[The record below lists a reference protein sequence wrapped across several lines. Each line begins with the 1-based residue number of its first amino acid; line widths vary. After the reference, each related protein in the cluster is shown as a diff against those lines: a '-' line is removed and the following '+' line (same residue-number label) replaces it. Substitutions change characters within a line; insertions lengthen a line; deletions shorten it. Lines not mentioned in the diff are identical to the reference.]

1 MQFSSVKSLAFII
14 VSLPF
19 YLHSEITGDLRVCA
33 LMVEFKEDNKQST
46 TGNGKFLN
54 TIEGIDCE
62 SYHIDPPPH
71 DGEYFHSQLKAT
83 NSYFRSVS
91 YDEFGIDTIS
101 SIILPIDNFPYELP
115 YEMSYYYPYGQDSIA
130 DKRLTE
136 LYIHSLEA
144 AYGQDAVNFSDYDLI
159 IVFHAGIGQ
168 DFSLPF
174 LDPTPEDIP
183 STFID
188 TDMIYES
195 IGSNSIS
202 IGNATISKGV
212 ILPESQNHLNFD
224 ISNTMFAG
232 EPDPCDY
239 QFGLNGTL
247 SLMIGFAVG
256 LPPMWDIDNG
266 KSRIGVFGLMD
277 QGSNNGRGL
286 IPSPPDPWSRIY
298 AGWDHP
304 AQISS
309 NSQVTLP
316 KRSKN
321 NILKVDINEFE
332 YFLVENRNNHYEI
345 GVSIDSLRYKIYKET
360 DEYPSFIKTII
371 DSIPMSTD
379 DNGVITKFQN
389 YDLGLPG
396 SGLLIWH
403 IDNRKID
410 QGMSSYKINENINHM
425 GVDLEESDGAQD
437 IGFDSFFMFDDPSS
451 GYFGDMWFAENRE
464 YYRANPQNEGEL
476 PSFTPATYPNTNSN
490 DGSSSNLSFEH
501 ISSASDTMSVSIL
514 NDMMPYG
521 FNDSTANY
529 RLAYSPQDSDNN
541 IIIGGRD
548 SLWFMS
554 DIHEYKKTKFH
565 HLNSYLD
572 GREHIELG
580 ILENSNG
587 LLLQIYENAA
597 ESVNLTEYKF
607 SADFSTIEFYSS
619 AIIDSNIFPTYDEDF
634 SQVSFL
640 NLFEKNSHKD
650 KVFSDRNIYEIDKN
664 NNKLISR
671 DLIASDSTVL
681 YTEAPSS
688 LIGVDLTM
696 DAIVNPIL
704 INENGVITAYDSDL
718 HILSGFPLDN
728 KVSGIALS
736 KDIIGSES
744 PEIIVKSQDSSKLYI
759 YDNKGHLLLSYSMSK
774 NDDLVFIHNMN
785 QKNYIFT
792 KYSVIE
798 FDKQDSNNGNSWTT
812 ANGSFTNSRKVDI
825 PYTSTLNSNDLIIRS
840 YCYPNPV
847 RQLLST
853 KIRVETFDAN
863 HITVNIYD
871 SIGSFIKKFEKSVT
885 SNGFQISEWDFMIES
900 LEAGIYFGKIE
911 AKSSNPALDN
921 ANKKLIKIAVI
932 K

>member
-71 DGEYFHSQLKAT
+71 DGAYFHSQLKAT
-83 NSYFRSVS
+83 DSYFRSVS
-91 YDEFGIDTIS
+91 YDKFGIDTIS
-101 SIILPIDNFPYELP
+101 SIIMPIDNSPYELP
-115 YEMSYYYPYGQDSIA
+115 YEMSHYYPYGQDSIA

-183 STFID
+183 STYID
-188 TDMIYES
+188 TDMIFES
-195 IGSNSIS
+195 IGSSSIT

-224 ISNTMFAG
+224 ISNTMFSG

-332 YFLVENRNNHYEI
+332 YFLVENRNNHYKT

-379 DNGVITKFQN
+379 ENGVITKFQN

-403 IDNRKID
+403 IDKQKID
-410 QGMSSYKINENINHM
+410 QGISSYKINENINHM

-476 PSFTPATYPNTNSN
+476 PSFTPLSYPNTNSN
-490 DGSSSNLSFEH
+490 NGSSSNLSFEH

-529 RLAYSPQDSDNN
+529 RLAYLPQGSDNN
-541 IIIGGRD
+541 VIIGGRD

-554 DIHEYKKTKFH
+554 DIHENKKTKFH
-565 HLNSYLD
+565 HLNSYLN

-587 LLLQIYENAA
+587 LLLQVYEYGT
-597 ESVNLTEYKF
+597 ESVNLAEYKF
-607 SADFSTIEFYSS
+607 SADFSAIELYSS
-619 AIIDSNIFPTYDEDF
+619 AIIDSMIFPIYSEDF
-634 SQVSFL
+634 SQVSLL
-640 NLFEKNSHKD
+640 NLFEKNSYGD
-650 KVFSDRNIYEIDKN
+650 KVFSDSHNYEIDKN

-681 YTEAPSS
+681 DIEASSS
-688 LIGVDLTM
+688 LIGIDLDM

-704 INENGVITAYDSDL
+704 IDQNGVITAYNSDL

-728 KVSGIALS
+728 KVSGIALA
-736 KDIIGSES
+736 KDIVGTDS

-792 KYSVIE
+792 KYSIIE

-812 ANGSFTNSRKVDI
+812 VNGSLTNSRKVDI

-847 RQLLST
+847 RQLPST

-885 SNGFQISEWDFMIES
+885 SNGFQISEWDFMIGG
-900 LEAGIYFGKIE
+900 LEAGVYFGKIDVR
-911 AKSSNPALDN
+911 SSNPALDN
-921 ANKKLIKIAVI
+921 VNKKLIKIAVI

>member
-1 MQFSSVKSLAFII
+1 VQFSSVRSLAFII

-54 TIEGIDCE
+54 IIEGIDCE

-71 DGEYFHSQLKAT
+71 DGEYFYSQLKAT
-83 NSYFRSVS
+83 DSYFRSVS
-91 YDEFGIDTIS
+91 YNQFGIDTIS
-101 SIILPIDNFPYELP
+101 SIILPNDNLPYELP

-130 DKRLTE
+130 DKRLTD
-136 LYIHSLEA
+136 LYIHSLNA
-144 AYGQDAVNFSDYDLI
+144 AYGKDAVNFSDYDLV

-183 STFID
+183 STYID
-188 TDMIYES
+188 SDMIFES
-195 IGSNSIS
+195 IGSSSIT
-202 IGNATISKGV
+202 IGSATISKGV
-212 ILPESQNHLNFD
+212 ILPESQNHLNFN

-232 EPDPCDY
+232 EQDPCDY

-298 AGWDHP
+298 AGWEDP

-309 NSQVTLP
+309 NSQVILP

-332 YFLVENRNNHYEI
+332 YFLVENRNNHYKT

-403 IDNRKID
+403 IDNQKID
-410 QGMSSYKINENINHM
+410 QGISSYKINENINHM

-451 GYFGDMWFAENRE
+451 GYFGDMWFAGNRE

-476 PSFTPATYPNTNSN
+476 PSFTPTTYPNTNSN
-490 DGSSSNLSFEH
+490 DGSSSNLSFEY

-514 NDMMPYG
+514 NDIMPYG

-529 RLAYSPQDSDNN
+529 RLAYSPQNSDNN

-554 DIHEYKKTKFH
+554 DIHEYEKTNFH
-565 HLNSYLD
+565 HINSYLD
-572 GREHIELG
+572 GSEHIELG

-587 LLLQIYENAA
+587 LLLQVYENSA

-607 SADFSTIEFYSS
+607 SSDFSIIELYSS
-619 AIIDSNIFPTYDEDF
+619 AIIDSIIFPIYNEDF

-640 NLFEKNSHKD
+640 NSFEKNSYKD
-650 KVFSDRNIYEIDKN
+650 KVFSDIHNYEIDKN

-671 DLIASDSTVL
+671 DLIASDNTVL
-681 YTEAPSS
+681 DIEAPSS
-688 LIGVDLTM
+688 LIGVDLNM
-696 DAIVNPIL
+696 DAKVNPIV
-704 INENGVITAYDSDL
+704 IDQNGLITAYNSDL
-718 HILSGFPLDN
+718 HILSGFPLNN
-728 KVSGIALS
+728 KVSGITLS
-736 KDIIGSES
+736 KDIIGTES

-759 YDNKGHLLLSYSMSK
+759 YDNKGYLLLSYSMSK

-792 KYSVIE
+792 KYSIIE
-798 FDKQDSNNGNSWTT
+798 FDKQNSNNGNSWTT
-812 ANGSFTNSRKVDI
+812 VNGSLTNSRKVKI
-825 PYTSTLNSNDLIIRS
+825 PYTSTINSNNIIIRS

-847 RQLLST
+847 RQLLSA

-885 SNGFQISEWDFMIES
+885 SDGFQISEWDFMIES

-911 AKSSNPALDN
+911 ARSSNPDLDN

>member
-54 TIEGIDCE
+54 IIEGIDCE

-71 DGEYFHSQLKAT
+71 DGEYFYSQLKAT
-83 NSYFRSVS
+83 DSYFRSVS
-91 YDEFGIDTIS
+91 YNQFGIDTIS
-101 SIILPIDNFPYELP
+101 SIILPNDNLPYELP

-130 DKRLTE
+130 DKRLTD
-136 LYIHSLEA
+136 LYIHSLDA
-144 AYGQDAVNFSDYDLI
+144 AYGKDAVNFSDYDLV

-183 STFID
+183 STYID
-188 TDMIYES
+188 SDMIFES
-195 IGSNSIS
+195 IGSSSIT
-202 IGNATISKGV
+202 IGSATISKGV

-232 EPDPCDY
+232 EQDPCDY

-298 AGWDHP
+298 AGWEDP

-309 NSQVTLP
+309 NSQVILP

-332 YFLVENRNNHYEI
+332 YFLVENRNNHYKT

-360 DEYPSFIKTII
+360 DEYPTFIKTII

-410 QGMSSYKINENINHM
+410 QGISSYKINENINHM

-451 GYFGDMWFAENRE
+451 GYFGDMWFAGNRE

-490 DGSSSNLSFEH
+490 DGSSSNLSFEY

-514 NDMMPYG
+514 NDIMPYG

-529 RLAYSPQDSDNN
+529 RLAYSPQNSDNN

-554 DIHEYKKTKFH
+554 DIHEYEKTNFH
-565 HLNSYLD
+565 HINSYLD
-572 GREHIELG
+572 GSEHIELG

-587 LLLQIYENAA
+587 LLLQVYENSA

-607 SADFSTIEFYSS
+607 SSDFSIIELYSS
-619 AIIDSNIFPTYDEDF
+619 AIIDSIIFPIYNEDF

-640 NLFEKNSHKD
+640 NSFEKNSYKD
-650 KVFSDRNIYEIDKN
+650 KVFSDIHNYEIDKN

-671 DLIASDSTVL
+671 DLIASDNTVL
-681 YTEAPSS
+681 DIEAPSS
-688 LIGVDLTM
+688 LIGVDLNM
-696 DAIVNPIL
+696 DAKVNPIV
-704 INENGVITAYDSDL
+704 IDQNGLITAYNSDL
-718 HILSGFPLDN
+718 HILSGFPLNN
-728 KVSGIALS
+728 KVSGITLS
-736 KDIIGSES
+736 KDIIGTES

-759 YDNKGHLLLSYSMSK
+759 YDNKGYLLLSYSMSK

-792 KYSVIE
+792 KYSIIE
-798 FDKQDSNNGNSWTT
+798 FDKQNSNNGNSWTT
-812 ANGSFTNSRKVDI
+812 VNGSLTNSRKVKI
-825 PYTSTLNSNDLIIRS
+825 PYTSTINSNNIIIRS

-871 SIGSFIKKFEKSVT
+871 SIGSFIKKFEKSIT

-911 AKSSNPALDN
+911 ARSSNAALDN

>member
-1 MQFSSVKSLAFII
+1 
-14 VSLPF
+14 
-19 YLHSEITGDLRVCA
+19 
-33 LMVEFKEDNKQST
+33 
-46 TGNGKFLN
+46 
-54 TIEGIDCE
+54 
-62 SYHIDPPPH
+62 
-71 DGEYFHSQLKAT
+71 
-83 NSYFRSVS
+83 
-91 YDEFGIDTIS
+91 
-101 SIILPIDNFPYELP
+101 
-115 YEMSYYYPYGQDSIA
+115 
-130 DKRLTE
+130 
-136 LYIHSLEA
+136 
-144 AYGQDAVNFSDYDLI
+144 
-159 IVFHAGIGQ
+159 
-168 DFSLPF
+168 
-174 LDPTPEDIP
+174 
-183 STFID
+183 
-188 TDMIYES
+188 
-195 IGSNSIS
+195 
-202 IGNATISKGV
+202 
-212 ILPESQNHLNFD
+212 
-224 ISNTMFAG
+224 
-232 EPDPCDY
+232 
-239 QFGLNGTL
+239 
-247 SLMIGFAVG
+247 
-256 LPPMWDIDNG
+256 
-266 KSRIGVFGLMD
+266 
-277 QGSNNGRGL
+277 
-286 IPSPPDPWSRIY
+286 
-298 AGWDHP
+298 
-304 AQISS
+304 
-309 NSQVTLP
+309 
-316 KRSKN
+316 
-321 NILKVDINEFE
+321 
-332 YFLVENRNNHYEI
+332 
-345 GVSIDSLRYKIYKET
+345 
-360 DEYPSFIKTII
+360 
-371 DSIPMSTD
+371 
-379 DNGVITKFQN
+379 
-389 YDLGLPG
+389 
-396 SGLLIWH
+396 
-403 IDNRKID
+403 
-410 QGMSSYKINENINHM
+410 M

-476 PSFTPATYPNTNSN
+476 PSFTSATYPNTNSN

-514 NDMMPYG
+514 NYMMPYG

-681 YTEAPSS
+681 HTEAPSS
-688 LIGVDLTM
+688 LIGIDLTM

-704 INENGVITAYDSDL
+704 IDENGVITAYDSDL

-847 RQLLST
+847 RQLPST

-871 SIGSFIKKFEKSVT
+871 SIGSFIKKFEKSVA
-885 SNGFQISEWDFMIES
+885 SNGFQISEWDFMIGG
-900 LEAGIYFGKIE
+900 LEAGLYFGKIDVR
-911 AKSSNPALDN
+911 SSNPALDN
-921 ANKKLIKIAVI
+921 VNKKLIKIAVI

>member
-71 DGEYFHSQLKAT
+71 DGEYFYSQLKAT
-83 NSYFRSVS
+83 DSYFRSVS

-101 SIILPIDNFPYELP
+101 SIILPNDNLPYELP

-130 DKRLTE
+130 DKRLTD
-136 LYIHSLEA
+136 LYIHSLDA
-144 AYGQDAVNFSDYDLI
+144 AYGKDAVNFSDYDLV

-183 STFID
+183 STYID
-188 TDMIYES
+188 SDMIFES
-195 IGSNSIS
+195 IGSSSIT
-202 IGNATISKGV
+202 IGSATISKGV

-298 AGWDHP
+298 AGWEDP

-309 NSQVTLP
+309 NSQVILP

-332 YFLVENRNNHYEI
+332 YFLVENRNNHYKT

-403 IDNRKID
+403 IDNQKID
-410 QGMSSYKINENINHM
+410 QGISSYKINENINHM

-451 GYFGDMWFAENRE
+451 GYFGDMWFAGNRE

-490 DGSSSNLSFEH
+490 DGSSSNLSFEY

-514 NDMMPYG
+514 NDIMPYG

-529 RLAYSPQDSDNN
+529 RLAYSPQNSDNN

-554 DIHEYKKTKFH
+554 DIHEYEKTNFH
-565 HLNSYLD
+565 HINSYLD
-572 GREHIELG
+572 GSEHIELG

-587 LLLQIYENAA
+587 LLLQVYENSA

-607 SADFSTIEFYSS
+607 SSDFSIIELYSS
-619 AIIDSNIFPTYDEDF
+619 AIIDSIIFPIYNEDF

-640 NLFEKNSHKD
+640 NSFEKNSYKD
-650 KVFSDRNIYEIDKN
+650 KVFSDIHNYEIDKN

-671 DLIASDSTVL
+671 DLIASDNTVL
-681 YTEAPSS
+681 DIEAPSS

-696 DAIVNPIL
+696 DAKVNPIL
-704 INENGVITAYDSDL
+704 IDENGLITAYNSDL
-718 HILSGFPLDN
+718 QILSGFPLHN
-728 KVSGIALS
+728 KVSGITLS
-736 KDIIGSES
+736 KDIIGTES

-792 KYSVIE
+792 KYSIIE
-798 FDKQDSNNGNSWTT
+798 FDKQNSNNGNSWTT
-812 ANGSFTNSRKVDI
+812 VNGSLTNSRKVKI
-825 PYTSTLNSNDLIIRS
+825 PYTSTINSNNIIIRS

-885 SNGFQISEWDFMIES
+885 SDGFQISEWDFMIES

-911 AKSSNPALDN
+911 ARSSNPELDN

>member
-1 MQFSSVKSLAFII
+1 MQFSSVRSLAFII

-54 TIEGIDCE
+54 IIEGIDCE

-71 DGEYFHSQLKAT
+71 DGEYFYSQLKAT
-83 NSYFRSVS
+83 DSYFRSIS

-101 SIILPIDNFPYELP
+101 SIILPNDNLPYELP

-130 DKRLTE
+130 DKRLTD
-136 LYIHSLEA
+136 LYIHSLDA
-144 AYGQDAVNFSDYDLI
+144 AYGKDAVNFSDYDLV

-183 STFID
+183 STYID
-188 TDMIYES
+188 SDMIFES
-195 IGSNSIS
+195 IGSSSIT
-202 IGNATISKGV
+202 IGSATISKGV
-212 ILPESQNHLNFD
+212 ILPESQNHLNFN

-298 AGWDHP
+298 AGWEDP

-309 NSQVTLP
+309 NSQVILP

-332 YFLVENRNNHYEI
+332 YFLVENRNNHYKT

-403 IDNRKID
+403 IDNQKID
-410 QGMSSYKINENINHM
+410 QGISSYKINENINHM

-451 GYFGDMWFAENRE
+451 GYFGDMWFAGNRE

-490 DGSSSNLSFEH
+490 DGSSSNLSFEY

-529 RLAYSPQDSDNN
+529 RLAYSPQNSDNN

-554 DIHEYKKTKFH
+554 DIHEYEKTNFH
-565 HLNSYLD
+565 HINSYLD
-572 GREHIELG
+572 GSEHIELG

-587 LLLQIYENAA
+587 LLLQVYENAA
-597 ESVNLTEYKF
+597 ESVKLTEYKF
-607 SADFSTIEFYSS
+607 SSDFSTIELYSS
-619 AIIDSNIFPTYDEDF
+619 AIIDSIIFPIYNEDF

-640 NLFEKNSHKD
+640 NSFEKNSYKD
-650 KVFSDRNIYEIDKN
+650 KVFSDIHNYEIDKN

-671 DLIASDSTVL
+671 DLIASDNTVL
-681 YTEAPSS
+681 DIEAPSS
-688 LIGVDLTM
+688 LIGVDLNM
-696 DAIVNPIL
+696 DAKVNPIL
-704 INENGVITAYDSDL
+704 IDENGLMTAYNSDL
-718 HILSGFPLDN
+718 HILSGFPLHN

-736 KDIIGSES
+736 KDIIGTDS

-759 YDNKGHLLLSYSMSK
+759 YDDKGHLLLSYSMSK

-792 KYSVIE
+792 KYSIIE
-798 FDKQDSNNGNSWTT
+798 FDKQNTNNGNSWISV
-812 ANGSFTNSRKVDI
+812 NGSITNSRKVEI
-825 PYTSTLNSNDLIIRS
+825 SYTSALNSNDLIVRS

-871 SIGSFIKKFEKSVT
+871 SIGSFIKKFEKSIT

-911 AKSSNPALDN
+911 ARSVNSALDN
-921 ANKKLIKIAVI
+921 VNKKLIKIAVI